1 MTGERESSMDR
12 SGSAAQPRPVMI
24 GTAPG
29 GKGGI
34 ASVVAVYQQHG
45 LFERYGV
52 RYVVS
57 HREGGA
63 FSKVLNAATAG
74 AKLLWLLATG
84 QVAVVH
90 AQVASY
96 GSFKRKAAYLA
107 MARAFSVPTVFHLHG
122 AEFRKFTDELASPA
136 LRRRIVTTLQRS
148 TAVIALSDSWADYL
162 RSIAPG
168 ARVTAVANP
177 VYLPAQ
183 PARDCEQAGR
193 VLFLGRADQRK
204 GIFDLLEAFAALRS
218 RHPQATLGIGG
229 DGDLGKV
236 RARVAELGLQDC
248 VDVLG
253 WLGSEAKQEQL
264 ARAQV
269 FVLPSYDEGL
279 PMAML
284 ESMAHGKAIVVT
296 PVGGIPEAVQHGA
309 QGLLV
314 PPGKVDQLAEALE
327 ALLSDAALRE
337 RLGDG
342 ARQRVAERF
351 STEHVLG
358 QLGALYESLGLRPQP
373 GSLA

>member
-1 MTGERESSMDR
+1 MGKRI
-12 SGSAAQPRPVMI
+12 VMV
-24 GTAPG
+24 GTCPD

-34 ASVVAVYQQHG
+34 ASVVSVYRRHG
-45 LFERYGV
+45 LFARFDI

-57 HREGGA
+57 HRERDSLGKLRIA
-63 FSKVLNAATAG
+63 VTAG

-84 QVAVVH
+84 QVSVVH

-96 GSFKRKAAYLA
+96 GSFKRKAVYLA

-177 VYLPAQ
+177 VYLPGQ
-183 PARDCEQAGR
+183 PDREHEQAGR

-204 GIFDLLEAFAALRS
+204 GVFDLLEAFAAVRA
-218 RHPQATLGIGG
+218 RHPAATLGIGG

-284 ESMAHGKAIVVT
+284 ESMAHGKAMVVT

-314 PPGKVDQLAEALE
+314 PPGQVDQLVEALQ

-337 RLGDG
+337 RLGNG

-351 STEHVLG
+351 STEHVLA
-358 QLGALYESLGLRPQP
+358 QLGVLYESLGLRPQP
-373 GSLA
+373 ESPV